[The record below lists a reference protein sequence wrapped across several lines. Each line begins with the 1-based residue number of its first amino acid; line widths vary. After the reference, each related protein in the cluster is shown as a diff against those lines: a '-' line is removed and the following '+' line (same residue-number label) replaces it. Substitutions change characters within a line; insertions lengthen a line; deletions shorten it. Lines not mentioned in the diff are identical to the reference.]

1 MITKDASRERLKAAL
16 LANREQRAQPEPSL
30 RRLPDEGDINDAWWG
45 LCADRLP
52 VTVAALAQRLGIS
65 PITMAR
71 LAVRYSLPIDLPPGV
86 GKGECR

>member
-52 VTVAALAQRLGIS
+52 VTVAALARRLGVA
-65 PITMAR
+65 PATMMQ
-71 LAVRYSLPIDLPPGV
+71 LAVRYSLPIHLLPGA
-86 GKGECR
+86 GR